1 MRLKL
6 VTQVNILLPLQPYIS
21 CAIEL
26 LYLDQCMSCLFDRV
40 AQPVCEGSLADM
52 KSAALGEMEEVSNT
66 KGVY

>member
-21 CAIEL
+21 CTIEL

-40 AQPVCEGSLADM
+40 AQPVYEGSLADM